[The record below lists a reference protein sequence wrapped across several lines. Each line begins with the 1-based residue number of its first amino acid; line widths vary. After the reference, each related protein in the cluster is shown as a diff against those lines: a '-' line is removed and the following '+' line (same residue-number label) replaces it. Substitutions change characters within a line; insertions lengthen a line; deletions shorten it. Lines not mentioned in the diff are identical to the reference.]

1 MNLYA
6 RLCKLE
12 SINKNISSYIAITT
26 GIPTSRM
33 PLESVYFGSEF
44 ELITSTVSAAAA
56 RLAARVNSRTKP
68 MLFLVNKN
76 KR

>member
-6 RLCKLE
+6 RLYKLE
-12 SINKNISSYIAITT
+12 SINKNTSSYIAITT

-44 ELITSTVSAAAA
+44 ELITSTVSDAA
-56 RLAARVNSRTKP
+56 RRLATRLKPRRKP
-68 MLFLVNKN
+68 MLFLVN
-76 KR
+76 RSF